1 MDSNFPPFT
10 PARLRAVFGLAIT
23 SSLEVRHA

>member
-10 PARLRAVFGLAIT
+10 PARLRAIFCLALT
-23 SSLEVRHA
+23 SASEVPHA